1 MMDMYETDTIAA
13 ISTAPAAGG
22 IGIVRLSG
30 PEAIP
35 VADSVFR
42 PRSGTGLSYAA
53 THTIHYG
60 WILEETG
67 QVLDEVLVSVM
78 RSPSTYTRE
87 DVVEIN
93 CHGGVYVT
101 RRVLS
106 RVLQAGA
113 RLAGPGEFTKRA
125 FLNGRIGLADA
136 EAVMDLIAA
145 DNPLSLK
152 NALAQLGGETQRE
165 IGSIRSKLLSE
176 CARIES
182 ALDDPEHFTIE
193 PHDPLLLSAIA
204 EAKERLTK
212 LYKSADEGRIF
223 KEGILTVILG
233 SPNVGKSTLLNR
245 IARTER
251 AIVTDI
257 PGTTRDI
264 LEESVV
270 LNGVPLRLVDTAGLR
285 ETEDEIEKI
294 GAQRALRSAD
304 MADLIL
310 YVIDG
315 AQGVTERDADM
326 LSSFEGKNVIVLIN
340 KADLPRRVTQNEIT
354 NLIDAPMIT
363 ISARSGAGLDELA
376 DYIRDLF
383 FEGDISFHNQV
394 YITNERHKEAIAG
407 ALHSIS
413 LTENAVR
420 SGLPEDL
427 YTVDLMD
434 AVALLGQ
441 ITGEDAGEDLVNEIF
456 ENFCMGK

>member
-1 MMDMYETDTIAA
+1 MYDTDTIAA

-30 PEAIP
+30 PDAIP

-42 PRSGTGLSYAA
+42 PRSGIGLSYAA

-60 WILEETG
+60 WILSEESG
-67 QVLDEVLVSVM
+67 QILDEVLVSVM
-78 RSPSTYTRE
+78 RSPATYTRE

-101 RRVLS
+101 RQVLARVL
-106 RVLQAGA
+106 RAGA

-165 IGSIRSKLLSE
+165 IGSIRAKLLSE

-193 PHDPLLLSAIA
+193 AHDPLLLSSLAD
-204 EAKERLTK
+204 AKERLTQ

-245 IARTER
+245 IARTDR

-315 AQGVTERDADM
+315 AEGITPRDADM
-326 LSSFEGKNVIVLIN
+326 LSSFEGRNVIVLIN
-340 KADLPRRVTQNEIT
+340 KSDLPLKVTQQEIT
-354 NLIDAPMIT
+354 ALLDAPMIT
-363 ISARSGAGLDELA
+363 VSAMNGAGLGELA

-383 FEGDISFHNQV
+383 FEGDISFNNQV
-394 YITNERHKEAIAG
+394 YITNERHKEAIAD

-434 AVALLGQ
+434 AVISLGQ
-441 ITGEDAGEDLVNEIF
+441 VTGEDAGEDLVNEIF